1 MPGNALSQ
9 GQIVALAMMAAGCL
23 GLLVLGV
30 WHARDLKA
38 MVATRTRSVLV
49 GALLVTAGLALLLM
63 RRIDPAALSRVLA
76 GVTAALLAASRASSQ
91 RKELR

>member
-23 GLLVLGV
+23 GLLVFGV

>member
-23 GLLVLGV
+23 GLLVFGV
-30 WHARDLKA
+30 CHAGDLKA

-49 GALLVTAGLALLLM
+49 GALLITAGMALLLV
-63 RRIDPAALSRVLA
+63 RRLDPAALSRVLA
-76 GVTAALLAASRASSQ
+76 GVSATLLTTNPAPAL
-91 RKELR
+91 RKELQ

>member
-30 WHARDLKA
+30 RHRRHLKA
-38 MVATRTRSVLV
+38 MATTRIRSVLV
-49 GALLVTAGLALLLM
+49 GALLVIAGLALLLV
-63 RRIDPAALSRVLA
+63 RRLGPAALSRVLA
-76 GVTAALLAASRASSQ
+76 GVTPRC
-91 RKELR
+91 

>member
-23 GLLVLGV
+23 GLLVLAV

-38 MVATRTRSVLV
+38 MAATRIRPVLV
-49 GALLVTAGLALLLM
+49 GALLLSAGLALLLV
-63 RRIDPAALSRVLA
+63 RRLDPAVLSRVLA
-76 GVTAALLAASRASSQ
+76 GVTAALLAASPAPSQ
-91 RKELR
+91 WKELR

>member
-30 WHARDLKA
+30 WQARDLKA
-38 MVATRTRSVLV
+38 MAATRTRSVLV
-49 GALLVTAGLALLLM
+49 GALLINAGMALLLV
-63 RRIDPAALSRVLA
+63 RRLDPAALSRVVA
-76 GVTAALLAASRASSQ
+76 GVSATLLTTNPSHTL
-91 RKELR
+91 RKELQ